1 MTGGK
6 TGRVTEYEGA
16 KVQPTDWWED
26 FWERYEASTG
36 IERHEAIVRLRK
48 LLGSHF
54 RQEPAC
60 ELYLRDL
67 LRSSGLRKP
76 GSKPATL

>member
-1 MTGGK
+1 MFGSIIPGGI
-6 TGRVTEYEGA
+6 GG
-16 KVQPTDWWED
+16 
-26 FWERYEASTG
+26 
-36 IERHEAIVRLRK
+36 AIVRLRQ

-67 LRSSGLRKP
+67 LRSSGLRPRPNFVRKMP
-76 GSKPATL
+76 KEF